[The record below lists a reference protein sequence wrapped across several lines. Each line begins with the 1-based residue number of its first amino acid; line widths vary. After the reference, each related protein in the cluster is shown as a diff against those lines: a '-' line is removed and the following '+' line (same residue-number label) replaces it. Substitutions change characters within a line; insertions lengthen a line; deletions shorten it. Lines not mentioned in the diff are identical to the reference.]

1 MKHVLMA
8 AGIALGLS
16 AASAFAAEE
25 AAPAAGDAAKGEA
38 AYKVCEACHGK
49 NAEGNKDLGAPRLA
63 GQEDWYLIRQLQNF
77 KSGARGA
84 DPKDTFG
91 TQMRPMAQ
99 TLADDAAIAAVV
111 AYIGTLQAPEP
122 EPTIKGDVEA
132 GKAAYGTCA
141 ACHGAKGE
149 GNKGLNAPSLAGQHD
164 WYIAR
169 QLQNFKSGLRGS
181 APGDTFGAQMK
192 PMAATLA
199 DQAAIDNVAAYIAT
213 LKK

>member
-16 AASAFAAEE
+16 AGLAYAAEE
-25 AAPAAGDAAKGEA
+25 AAPAAGDAAKGKTA
-38 AYKVCEACHGK
+38 FAVCEACHGK
-49 NAEGNKDLGAPRLA
+49 AAEGNKELGAPQLA
-63 GQEDWYLIRQLQNF
+63 GQEPWYLVRQLQNF

-99 TLADDAAIAAVV
+99 TLADDAAIANVV
-111 AYIGTLQAPEP
+111 AYIGTLKPAAPAA
-122 EPTIKGDVEA
+122 TVKGDAEA

-141 ACHGAKGE
+141 ACHGAKAE
-149 GNKGLNAPSLAGQHD
+149 GNKALNAPALAGQHD
-164 WYIAR
+164 WYVVR

-213 LKK
+213 LK